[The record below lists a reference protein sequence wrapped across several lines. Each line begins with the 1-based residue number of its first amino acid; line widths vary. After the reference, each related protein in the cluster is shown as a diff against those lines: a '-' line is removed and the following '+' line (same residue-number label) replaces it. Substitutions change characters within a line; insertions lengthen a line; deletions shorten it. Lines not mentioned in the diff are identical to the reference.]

1 MTEHSLH
8 LQALCC
14 SKQETEADLK
24 QRRDKKATQI
34 DISIFFL
41 RDFITFLSCALWFC
55 YRPAMVYAS
64 VFCLSYK
71 SLLSFLP
78 SILAHEL
85 RACINQ
91 QCCMSLQVSG
101 EKNGTLLMRHTI
113 APNVITHWIESK
125 ENLRALIQH
134 CSLCGHRVMGE
145 GAHCIRERRMVQ
157 HSSPEWNTNTPVSH
171 KHKLP
176 ANTNSS
182 SCMSHLCERLNR
194 NKWLIWPGT
203 EAWPETD
210 SI

>member
-34 DISIFFL
+34 DISNFFL
-41 RDFITFLSCALWFC
+41 RDFFTFLSCALWFC

-78 SILAHEL
+78 GILAHEL

-134 CSLCGHRVMGE
+134 CSLCGEWWARELIALGRE
-145 GAHCIRERRMVQ
+145 GWSSTPVQ
-157 HSSPEWNTNTPVSH
+157 SEILTHQYPTNTNYLPTPI
-171 KHKLP
+171 P
-176 ANTNSS
+176 APV
-182 SCMSHLCERLNR
+182 CHIYV
-194 NKWLIWPGT
+194 KG
-203 EAWPETD
+203 
-210 SI
+210 